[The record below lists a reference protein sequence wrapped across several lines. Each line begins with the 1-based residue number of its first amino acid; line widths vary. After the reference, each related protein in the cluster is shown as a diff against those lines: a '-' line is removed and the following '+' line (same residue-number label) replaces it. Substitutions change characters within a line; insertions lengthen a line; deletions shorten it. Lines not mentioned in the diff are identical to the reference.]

1 MVARRKQRVQQ
12 EQVKVVEEKKPIES
26 AQNQTIGEF
35 TASIKEQIAELDYI
49 VQGLKTHEPW
59 LRAVK
64 MFEQN
69 KQVVDDNWHLV
80 ADPIKLQEFRITKM
94 AADTLVYFVP
104 RLEGDINKLRVEL
117 AKIENPN
124 ELMHKDYDGE

>member
-1 MVARRKQRVQQ
+1 MVQRKGKKQQVQ
-12 EQVKVVEEKKPIES
+12 EPVKPVETPIKS
-26 AQNQTIGEF
+26 AQDTTIGEF

-64 MFEQN
+64 MFAQN

-80 ADPIKLQEFRITKM
+80 ADMAKLQEFRITKM
-94 AADTLVYFVP
+94 AADTLVYFVE
-104 RLEGDINKLRVEL
+104 RLEGDIQKLRIEL

-124 ELMHKDYDGE
+124 ELVNKDYDGE